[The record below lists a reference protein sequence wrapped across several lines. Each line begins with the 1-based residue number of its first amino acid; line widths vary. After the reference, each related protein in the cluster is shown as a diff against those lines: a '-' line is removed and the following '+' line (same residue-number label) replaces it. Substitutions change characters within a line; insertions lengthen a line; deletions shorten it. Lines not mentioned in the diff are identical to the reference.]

1 MIPRVFISYKVTD
14 ERRNAWVR
22 GLYEDLRRNGIDARL
37 DVFEVPPGGSFSDYM
52 TRNIREADR
61 VLFVVTPES
70 VRAVEAGT
78 GAVAFELQIANARRL
93 ASGDFSV
100 IPIFREGD
108 TTSTYLQDHR
118 YLDFRDDSRYQRA
131 LQELVDWLLGRVA
144 PPPIIPASREDT
156 LYKRAIMRPSGYF
169 GGKQTPVDIMRALK
183 VMGRFTIVGFSTEL
197 LADKSTWVA
206 ERGTGEIV
214 VDDSR
219 DPLIYERMCKEGWS
233 PPWYKNF
240 FSWSLEWSGETV
252 WATGRFSSSP
262 GDRM

>member
-1 MIPRVFISYKVTD
+1 MGAR
-14 ERRNAWVR
+14 
-22 GLYEDLRRNGIDARL
+22 LRRNEPIELGWMS
-37 DVFEVPPGGSFSDYM
+37 EVPPGGSVA
-52 TRNIREADR
+52 READR
-61 VLFVVTPES
+61 VS
-70 VRAVEAGT
+70 CYKSSEAAG
-78 GAVAFELQIANARRL
+78 GGSPVIANARRL